1 MSMISRYFLL
11 FLLAAGLLCCPAA
24 LSLPSLVPAALA
36 DDAGDLREVQAA
48 INAADYGKA
57 VGLLKPL
64 ADAGNAEA
72 LYVLGRLTLD
82 GKGVKKNEQRAA
94 LFFRQAAEKGDR
106 GLAELLGG
114 IEYIRIVSLDKGDG
128 AQFVAD
134 AERLAA
140 DPDLEFQLVMSGT
153 EEGQTT
159 KFYIREASVTDNS
172 ELLMLTCGAKET
184 VVVNIYGEFD
194 LKQVARLSSI
204 RPQ

>member
-1 MSMISRYFLL
+1 MRRLILILLVMLPFLVRGQNASWRFFDRYTKAEGFTSIQLERKMMRMMS
-11 FLLAAGLLCCPAA
+11 
-24 LSLPSLVPAALA
+24 
-36 DDAGDLREVQAA
+36 
-48 INAADYGKA
+48 
-57 VGLLKPL
+57 
-64 ADAGNAEA
+64 
-72 LYVLGRLTLD
+72 
-82 GKGVKKNEQRAA
+82 
-94 LFFRQAAEKGDR
+94 RQAAEKGDR

-134 AERLAA
+134 AEKLAA
-140 DPDLEFQLVMSGT
+140 TPDYKFQLVMSGT

-159 KFYIREASVTDNS
+159 KFYIREASATDNS
-172 ELLMLTCGAKET
+172 ELLMLTYGAKET

>member
-82 GKGVKKNEQRAA
+82 GKGVKKMSSARPCSSARRLKRATSA
-94 LFFRQAAEKGDR
+94 PRTP
-106 GLAELLGG
+106 
-114 IEYIRIVSLDKGDG
+114 G
-128 AQFVAD
+128 A
-134 AERLAA
+134 
-140 DPDLEFQLVMSGT
+140 
-153 EEGQTT
+153 
-159 KFYIREASVTDNS
+159 
-172 ELLMLTCGAKET
+172 
-184 VVVNIYGEFD
+184 
-194 LKQVARLSSI
+194 
-204 RPQ
+204 RP

>member
-1 MSMISRYFLL
+1 MKRLLLILLVLLPFLVRGQNASWRFFDRYTKAEGFTSIQLERKMMRMMS
-11 FLLAAGLLCCPAA
+11 
-24 LSLPSLVPAALA
+24 
-36 DDAGDLREVQAA
+36 
-48 INAADYGKA
+48 
-57 VGLLKPL
+57 
-64 ADAGNAEA
+64 
-72 LYVLGRLTLD
+72 
-82 GKGVKKNEQRAA
+82 
-94 LFFRQAAEKGDR
+94 RQAAEKGDR

-134 AERLAA
+134 AESLAA

-184 VVVNIYGEFD
+184 VVVNIYGKFD
-194 LKQVARLSSI
+194 LKQVARLSTI
-204 RPQ
+204 RPKK

>member
-1 MSMISRYFLL
+1 MKRLLLILLVLLPFLVRGQNASWRFFDRYTKAEGFTSIQLERTMS
-11 FLLAAGLLCCPAA
+11 
-24 LSLPSLVPAALA
+24 
-36 DDAGDLREVQAA
+36 
-48 INAADYGKA
+48 
-57 VGLLKPL
+57 
-64 ADAGNAEA
+64 
-72 LYVLGRLTLD
+72 
-82 GKGVKKNEQRAA
+82 
-94 LFFRQAAEKGDR
+94 RQAAEKGDR

-184 VVVNIYGEFD
+184 VVVNIYGKFD
-194 LKQVARLSSI
+194 LKQVARLSTI
-204 RPQ
+204 RPKK

>member
-1 MSMISRYFLL
+1 MKRLLLILLVLLPFLVRGQNASWRFFDRYTKAEGFTSIQLERKMMRMMS
-11 FLLAAGLLCCPAA
+11 
-24 LSLPSLVPAALA
+24 
-36 DDAGDLREVQAA
+36 
-48 INAADYGKA
+48 
-57 VGLLKPL
+57 
-64 ADAGNAEA
+64 
-72 LYVLGRLTLD
+72 
-82 GKGVKKNEQRAA
+82 
-94 LFFRQAAEKGDR
+94 RQAAEK
-106 GLAELLGG
+106 G

-184 VVVNIYGEFD
+184 VVVNIYGKFD
-194 LKQVARLSSI
+194 LKQVARLSTI
-204 RPQ
+204 RPKK